1 MSMWNR
7 ILSFGL
13 VCASCVPACTDAE
26 EHHATLLAAD
36 AGTENSES
44 SEAQNRRQRMS
55 ITGSLVVTD
64 ARNPSS
70 WTGTAYD
77 IARSFAA
84 IDCLHSIEYADGGNL
99 GLGCSEEKSL
109 FSDKKKWSD
118 KEETWCKKSPGEVPL
133 CEPDPAAKH
142 DCKVAVCRVQVA
154 TCIAHRLLE
163 IESSVVPVSI
173 KGGGLGPANYT
184 TLTIPPQDE
193 ESKVALTEEAFKYA
207 AWAATVAG
215 NNLRS
220 MVKDKK
226 TYDSSIVGVCDS
238 SAAKTPLL
246 LERSY
251 SEWLASSLS
260 EATLV
265 ADEAARTAVQH
276 HLAVADA
283 TFSEVPDLGEATR
296 MAWVDG
302 DISRARAAHILFGG
316 QFDKGLKDTP
326 KGFCPVEPLS
336 DTAKEAQSVIQAVG
350 PSPSVVYDPNVSFI
364 DLFAGVPKP
373 TGSTALDDSLRA
385 RLSERSGNPSFA
397 TMVPAEFLK
406 IRGLSEADFVEAR
419 NYMAHEAK
427 AFARD

>member
-1 MSMWNR
+1 MSKKR
-7 ILSFGL
+7 LILALSL
-13 VCASCVPACTDAE
+13 TTYLAAACSTDE
-26 EHHATLLAAD
+26 DYSATLLMSD
-36 AGTENSES
+36 AGTGSTDES
-44 SEAQNRRQRMS
+44 PAAQARRERMNITATLGDAVSTTPWSGSAFEVARDYLLDDCLVGLSEAGELPLSCFDRET
-55 ITGSLVVTD
+55 I
-64 ARNPSS
+64 RNSDS
-70 WTGTAYD
+70 
-77 IARSFAA
+77 
-84 IDCLHSIEYADGGNL
+84 
-99 GLGCSEEKSL
+99 GCVKRP
-109 FSDKKKWSD
+109 D
-118 KEETWCKKSPGEVPL
+118 EVPL
-133 CEPDPAAKH
+133 CEPSAAEGH
-142 DCKVAVCRVQVA
+142 SCEVAVCRVQVA
-154 TCIAHRLLE
+154 ACIAHRLLE
-163 IESSVVPVSI
+163 VGSAVSTTSFVRRLDI
-173 KGGGLGPANYT
+173 NLPR

-226 TYDSSIVGVCDS
+226 KYDSSIVGVCD
-238 SAAKTPLL
+238 AAVAKTPLL

-296 MAWVDG
+296 MAWVG
-302 DISRARAAHILFGG
+302 GNISRARAAHILFGG
-316 QFDKGLKDTP
+316 QYDKGLKDTP

-350 PSPSVVYDPNVSFI
+350 PSPSVVYDPNVPFI
-364 DLFAGVPKP
+364 ALFAGVPKP

-385 RLSERSGNPSFA
+385 RLAERSGNPSFA
-397 TMVPAEFLK
+397 T
-406 IRGLSEADFVEAR
+406 
-419 NYMAHEAK
+419 
-427 AFARD
+427 